1 MSIDVFVNKDG
12 TVGVS
17 DTVVYKGR
25 NILSIQEGSLEY
37 APETGIDLKKFL
49 NPDVKIQNET
59 FRAYAVQKLGE
70 QGVNPVQVLTN
81 RDAFRDIIEFTV
93 EEIETG
99 SLIV

>member
-1 MSIDVFVNKDG
+1 MSIDVFVNQDG

-37 APETGIDLKKFL
+37 AQETGIDLKQFL
-49 NPDVKIQNET
+49 NPDVEIQNET
-59 FRAYAVQKLGE
+59 FRAYAVEKLGE

-81 RDAFRDIIEFTV
+81 QDAFRDIIEFTV

>member
-1 MSIDVFVNKDG
+1 MSIDIFVNKDG

-25 NILSIQEGSLEY
+25 NILSIQEGALEY
-37 APETGIDLKKFL
+37 APETGIDLKQFL
-49 NPDVKIQNET
+49 NPDVEIQNET

-81 RDAFRDIIEFTV
+81 RDVFCDIIEFTV

>member
-25 NILSIQEGSLEY
+25 NILSIQEGSLAY
-37 APETGIDLKKFL
+37 APETGIDLKQFL
-49 NPDVKIQNET
+49 NPDVEIQNET

-81 RDAFRDIIEFTV
+81 QEAFRDIIEFTV
-93 EEIETG
+93 KEIETG

>member
-37 APETGIDLKKFL
+37 APETGIDLKQFL
-49 NPDVKIQNET
+49 NPDVEIQNET

-70 QGVNPVQVLTN
+70 HGVNPVQVLTN